1 MSEAPDRPKQARTA
15 AREGEGSTPC
25 AYIIAEVTVTNEEQM
40 KVYREWSSRA
50 MTEFGAEALVRGGRV
65 EPLEGDWHPQRVVV
79 LKFKDLATAQAYY
92 HAETY
97 THARQLREG
106 AGSIRMFAVEGV

>member
-1 MSEAPDRPKQARTA
+1 
-15 AREGEGSTPC
+15 
-25 AYIIAEVTVTNEEQM
+25 M

-50 MTEFGAEALVRGGRV
+50 MTEFGAEALVRGGRI

-92 HAETY
+92 HSETY